1 MASPCLVTI
10 DSRTSRIRHKST
22 YADDRIMPTVA
33 WCASLLVCPQREHVS
48 VGPSARPARRA
59 DRPIHRPPRTG
70 FDLPQRGRCRSV
82 GVNSLSWSATSGNGV
97 LGDGD
102 VLPQAGPEVR
112 VLAAGSTI
120 PFSGIQGKPD
130 DVGDLGDRLGIGGEF
145 ERSARQGWI
154 PWSRHTHRAVADS
167 QMLGQQPRTPVCDT
181 VFLRWRQRDQCQ
193 GCRGPGLRCRPE
205 RSSSDLTYPPSPE
218 RRTAGREVWS
228 PSSCRPESPRRPG

>member
-1 MASPCLVTI
+1 
-10 DSRTSRIRHKST
+10 
-22 YADDRIMPTVA
+22 MPTTGLRRPWRGA
-33 WCASLLVCPQREHVS
+33 HPLVCAPREDVF
-48 VGPSARPARRA
+48 VGPSTRPTRRA

>member
-1 MASPCLVTI
+1 
-10 DSRTSRIRHKST
+10 
-22 YADDRIMPTVA
+22 MPTVA
-33 WCASLLVCPQREHVS
+33 WCASLLVCPQREHVF

-82 GVNSLSWSATSGNGV
+82 GVNSLSWSATSGNGI

>member
-1 MASPCLVTI
+1 MGV
-10 DSRTSRIRHKST
+10 DS
-22 YADDRIMPTVA
+22 
-33 WCASLLVCPQREHVS
+33 W
-48 VGPSARPARRA
+48 
-59 DRPIHRPPRTG
+59 
-70 FDLPQRGRCRSV
+70 
-82 GVNSLSWSATSGNGV
+82 SWSATSGNGV

-102 VLPQAGPEVR
+102 ALPQAGPEVR

-130 DVGDLGDRLGIGGEF
+130 DVGDLGDRLEIGGEF

-181 VFLRWRQRDQCQ
+181 VFLRWRQRDQYR
-193 GCRGPGLRCRPE
+193 GCRGPGVRGRPE

-228 PSSCRPESPRRPG
+228 PSSCRPESPRRPGEGQAQKRRPDRSTNYLLRRGGSYLAVRARLR

>member
-1 MASPCLVTI
+1 M
-10 DSRTSRIRHKST
+10 
-22 YADDRIMPTVA
+22 
-33 WCASLLVCPQREHVS
+33 VCPQREHVF